1 MSTLSNVKNL
11 KESLSKE
18 IPPALNNND
27 PASVERCQDILK
39 RLDECAID
47 LTVLSESL
55 IGTVVSKLKHHAIL
69 GEPAKALVK
78 KWKKVAKDTNEKN
91 GSAEAASVPSP
102 TAAKKKTVTP
112 TKSATVTTKFKQERR
127 DSSLSAAAS
136 DQESP
141 GSAWAGLPEQRQNI
155 CKKLSSLLL
164 LVKADLVKSGI
175 NGDAVEH
182 LVEQRAAEIE
192 SATYQNFRDRKDYA
206 NKARSLAFNLKKNRD
221 LCQEIILGHIEAE
234 ELVKMSS
241 EQLASDETKKERQ
254 KQAQKLI
261 DSKRLD
267 WDQANEDK
275 INQMCGIKGDLL
287 KASLFTCSRCKSVK
301 TTSTQKQTRSADEPM
316 TVFVLCLNC
325 GKRWKC

>member
-1 MSTLSNVKNL
+1 MD
-11 KESLSKE
+11 
-18 IPPALNNND
+18 NND

-39 RLDECAID
+39 RLDECTID

-78 KWKKVAKDTNEKN
+78 KWKKVAKDTNERSS
-91 GSAEAASVPSP
+91 SAEAATTSP
-102 TAAKKKTVTP
+102 TAAKKKTVTSA
-112 TKSATVTTKFKQERR
+112 KSATAAKVKQERR

-155 CKKLSSLLL
+155 CRKLHSLLL

-175 NGDAVEH
+175 NGNAVEH
-182 LVEQRAAEIE
+182 LAEQRAAEVE
-192 SATYQNFRDRKDYA
+192 SATHQNFRDRKDYA
-206 NKARSLAFNLKKNRD
+206 DKARSLAFNLKKNRD